1 MRKPA
6 ALLLGLVAIA
16 LTAVG
21 WLQRPDHITAGE
33 AIRAATGAFRAAG
46 LEDASVALRAVAGT
60 YEPGDD
66 HAPIEVWKTEATLR
80 GGSVDLWLARE
91 DGEPVVLDDRTAD
104 GAAQL
109 LTDAQFRKI
118 GDHFENPA
126 LGRQVRRNLLI
137 TLAAALILG
146 IAVVLGLDHQVHR

>member
-1 MRKPA
+1 MRRSA
-6 ALLLGLVAIA
+6 ALLIGLVAIA

-33 AIRAATGAFRAAG
+33 AVRAATGAFRAAG

-66 HAPIEVWKTEATLR
+66 QPPIQVWKTEAELEDGT
-80 GGSVDLWLARE
+80 VDLWLARE
-91 DGEPVVLDDRTAD
+91 DGEPVFVDDRTSD

-118 GDHFENPA
+118 GDHSENPA
-126 LGRQVRRNLLI
+126 LGRQVRRNLLV

-146 IAVVLGLDHQVHR
+146 IALMLGLDPKVHR